1 MNIRQLSIWP
11 SSRPCAPLFLPTILL
26 FLTVF
31 PFSAFVVFAQ
41 DLPIL
46 TSIEQ
51 IHQIKTEDLAKGFP
65 VDLECVVMC
74 YEPDWPILF
83 VSDGR
88 DGYYAG
94 NPRNLS
100 LKPGDRI
107 RIQGKLNEYRFP
119 TNCTYQPSDNGI
131 DLPRAKVVD
140 FERLQSALDDSQLVE
155 IEGQFIGINNEGS
168 QACLEL
174 RSQTSGRFRAL
185 INGGKIEASELRGM
199 LGKRLRLRGV
209 VGARFDEFQRWSGFQ
224 IWLRSSN
231 DIEEQEKPSEP
242 FVIPLRPISELTAE
256 SIVASNSSY
265 FRTQGVMTYQLSP
278 SMLLLQDSSHQLFI
292 ELNKA
297 GKLPLDLSY
306 EVTGTL
312 DTSVT
317 PPILRMA
324 EVVPSERTFAINTT
338 AIFYSLE
345 ELVAGDFSGQL
356 VQTEGTYFGPFE
368 VRGQHGFFLQS
379 QNYLLPVFL
388 ESEMLSDVAK
398 GTKVRAFGIWIQQKS
413 LVGFN
418 IGSNALHVHLSDIKL
433 GTQLPWLLISVI
445 GISAAVTSLSAA
457 WVVTL
462 RQQVRRKTQQTQALN
477 IKLTSDLKA
486 RTIAEE
492 NLRTAT
498 ENLDVYR
505 KIVDQHAIVAET
517 DCVGTIIHVND
528 AFCRI
533 SGYTRDELI
542 GQNHRILN
550 SGVHSPSTWT
560 EMYKSV
566 ADIGYSH
573 DEICNRKK
581 NGDLYWIDT
590 TIASLFDTNGK
601 LRGYFAISTDITS
614 LKDAQSQAES
624 ANRSKSEFL
633 ANMSHEIRT
642 PMTAILGYADILAEQ
657 LESRTDPKPAIECI
671 ETIRRNGEHLLSII
685 NDILD
690 ISKIEANKMTA
701 EQIKVAPIQLVQEIV
716 ELMMVKSNA
725 KALTLKTEFD
735 TSVPQTIQ
743 TDPTRLRQILVNLVG
758 NAIKFTEIGGVTI
771 LVRMDASQPDQIF
784 FDVIDTGIGLRED
797 QFANL
802 FRSFEQADTSMT
814 RKFGG
819 TGLGLRISK
828 RLAEILGGTITA
840 TNSDGGGCIFT
851 ASVAVGS
858 LAPDDSG
865 AVLPSF
871 HSTLRLDANHEK
883 HIVPTAPSAYANALA
898 GYRILLVEDG
908 PDNQRLISFHLR
920 KAGATVEILE
930 NGRMA
935 VERITQEGT
944 IDGEMTNVRDFDV
957 ILMDM
962 QMPVMDGYEATRI
975 LRQKGCRIPILAVT
989 AHAMELDEAKCLEAG
1004 CDFRLTKPIDKN
1016 LLIDTCARWGETSSS
1031 FTI

>member
-1 MNIRQLSIWP
+1 MRDLTTSVINGSK
-11 SSRPCAPLFLPTILL
+11 SR
-26 FLTVF
+26 
-31 PFSAFVVFAQ
+31 SAFVRLITLVAVVHFAALPLIAQ

-46 TSIEQ
+46 KTIEQ
-51 IHQIKTEDLAKGFP
+51 IHQIKAEDLEREFP
-65 VDLECVVMC
+65 VDLECIVMC
-74 YEPDWPILF
+74 YEPDWAILF

-100 LKPGDRI
+100 LKRGDRI
-107 RIQGKLNEYRFP
+107 RILGKLNEYRVP
-119 TNCTYQPSDNGI
+119 TNCTYEPSDNGI
-131 DLPRAKVVD
+131 ELPSAKVVD
-140 FERLQSALDDSQLVE
+140 FERLQSALDDSQFVE
-155 IEGQFIGINNEGS
+155 IEGQFIGINSENS
-168 QACLEL
+168 QTCLEF
-174 RSQTSGRFRAL
+174 RSQENGRFRAL
-185 INGGKIEASELRGM
+185 INGAKMQTSVLRGM
-199 LGKRLRLRGV
+199 LGKRVRMRGV

-224 IWLRSSN
+224 IWLSSPG
-231 DIEEQEKPSEP
+231 DIEELEKPGEP
-242 FVIPLRPISELTAE
+242 YLTPLKPIAELTAE
-256 SIVASNSSY
+256 SIVATNSSY
-265 FRTQGVMTYQLSP
+265 FRTEGVMTYQLSP
-278 SMLLLQDSSHQLFI
+278 SMLLLQDSSHQLFV

-297 GKLPLDLSY
+297 GELPLDRSY
-306 EVTGTL
+306 KVTGTL

-324 EVVPSERTFAINTT
+324 EATPSTRTFSINNTP
-338 AIFYSLE
+338 AFHSLE

-356 VQTEGTYFGPFE
+356 VQTDGTYFGPFE

-379 QNYLLPVFL
+379 QNHLLPVFVD
-388 ESEMLSDVAK
+388 SEMINEVVK
-398 GTKVRAFGIWIQQKS
+398 GTKVRTIGIWIQQKS
-413 LVGFN
+413 LLGFN
-418 IGSNALHVHLSDIKL
+418 IGSNALHVRTSDVQL
-433 GTQLPWLLISVI
+433 GTQLPWLLMSVI
-445 GISAAVTSLSAA
+445 GISVAVTSLCGA

-477 IKLTSDLKA
+477 TKLTNDLKA

-492 NLRTAT
+492 NLRTASGY
-498 ENLDVYR
+498 LDVYR

-517 DCVGTIIHVND
+517 DSAGTIIHVNE

-533 SGYTRDELI
+533 SGYSRDELI
-542 GQNHRILN
+542 GKNHRILN
-550 SGVHSPSTWT
+550 SGVHPLSTWT

-566 ADIGYSH
+566 ADFGYSH
-573 DEICNRKK
+573 GEICNRKK

-590 TIASLFDTNGK
+590 TIASLFENSGK

-614 LKDAQSQAES
+614 LKEAQVQAES

-657 LESRTDPKPAIECI
+657 LDSGKNPKPAIECI

-701 EQIKVAPIQLVQEIV
+701 EKIRVSPLQMVQEVV
-716 ELMMVKSNA
+716 ELMQVKSKA
-725 KALTLKTEFD
+725 KALALKTEFD
-735 TSVPQTIQ
+735 ASVPQTIQ

-771 LVRMDASQPDQIF
+771 TVRKDVNQPDQIY

-840 TNSDGGGCIFT
+840 ASSNSGGCIFT
-851 ASVAVGS
+851 ASVSVGC
-858 LAPDDSG
+858 LTPEDAG

-871 HSTLRLDANHEK
+871 KSTLRADANHEAPNF
-883 HIVPTAPSAYANALA
+883 PTASANPHALA
-898 GYRILLVEDG
+898 GFRILLVEDG

-920 KAGATVEILE
+920 KAGAMVEILE
-930 NGRMA
+930 NGRLA
-935 VERITQEGT
+935 VERFTQDGSV
-944 IDGEMTNVRDFDV
+944 DGELTSAQDFDV

-962 QMPVMDGYEATRI
+962 QMPIMDGYEATRL
-975 LRQKGCRIPILAVT
+975 LRKKGCRIPILAVT
-989 AHAMELDEAKCLEAG
+989 AHAMELDHEKCLDAG
-1004 CDFRLTKPIDKN
+1004 CDSRLTKPIDKKS
-1016 LLIDTCARWGETSSS
+1016 LIDTCVRWGTTSSS
-1031 FTI
+1031 VTI

>member
-1 MNIRQLSIWP
+1 MRDQSKSVTIGLQNRLVLVQLTALMAVFHFASL
-11 SSRPCAPLFLPTILL
+11 PLY
-26 FLTVF
+26 
-31 PFSAFVVFAQ
+31 SQ
-41 DLPIL
+41 DLPVL
-46 TSIEQ
+46 TTIEQ
-51 IHQIKTEDLAKGFP
+51 MHQIKPEDLAKEFP
-65 VDLECVVMC
+65 VDLECIVMC
-74 YEPDWPILF
+74 YEPDWAILF

-88 DGYYAG
+88 DGFYAG
-94 NPRNLS
+94 NPRNLP
-100 LKPGDRI
+100 LKRGDRI
-107 RIQGKLNEYRFP
+107 RIQGKLNEYRVP

-140 FERLQSALDDSQLVE
+140 FERLQSALDDSQFVE
-155 IEGQFIGINNEGS
+155 IEGQFIGINSDSS
-168 QACLEL
+168 QTCLEL
-174 RSQTSGRFRAL
+174 RTQENGRFRAL
-185 INGGKIEASELRGM
+185 INGGKIETSVLRGM
-199 LGKRLRLRGV
+199 LGKRVRMRGV

-224 IWLRSSN
+224 IWLSSPE
-231 DIEEQEKPSEP
+231 DIEELEKPGEP
-242 FVIPLRPISELTAE
+242 FSTPVKSISELTTE
-256 SIVASNSSY
+256 SILASNSSY
-265 FRTQGVMTYQLSP
+265 FRTEGVVTYQLSP

-292 ELNKA
+292 ELNKE
-297 GKLPLDLSY
+297 GDLPLDRSY

-324 EVVPSERTFAINTT
+324 EVTPSPRTFSINNT
-338 AIFYSLE
+338 AAFHSLE
-345 ELVAGDFSGQL
+345 ELVAGDFSGKL

-379 QNYLLPVFL
+379 QNYLLPVFV
-388 ESEMLSDVAK
+388 ESEMLNEVVK
-398 GTKVRAFGIWIQQKS
+398 GTKVRTVGIWIQQKS

-418 IGSNALHVHLSDIKL
+418 IGSHALHVRTSGVQL
-433 GTQLPWLLISVI
+433 GTQLPWLLMSVI
-445 GISAAVTSLSAA
+445 GISAAVTSLCGA

-477 IKLTSDLKA
+477 TKLTNDLKA

-498 ENLDVYR
+498 AYLDVYR

-517 DCVGTIIHVND
+517 DSAGTIIHVNE
-528 AFCRI
+528 AFCRF
-533 SGYTRDELI
+533 SGYTREELI
-542 GQNHRILN
+542 GKNHRILN
-550 SGVHSPSTWT
+550 SGVHPLSTWT
-560 EMYKSV
+560 QMYKSV
-566 ADIGYSH
+566 ADLGYMH
-573 DEICNRKK
+573 GEICNRKK

-590 TIASLFDTNGK
+590 TIASLFGNNGK

-614 LKDAQSQAES
+614 LKEAQVQAES

-657 LESRTDPKPAIECI
+657 LDDGKNSKTAIECI

-701 EQIKVAPIQLVQEIV
+701 EKISVAPIQLVQEV
-716 ELMMVKSNA
+716 VDLMQVKSKA
-725 KALTLKTEFD
+725 KGLTLKTKFD
-735 TSVPQTIQ
+735 ASVPQVIQ

-771 LVRMDASQPDQIF
+771 SVRKDIHQPDQIY
-784 FDVIDTGIGLRED
+784 FDVIDTGIGLRD
-797 QFANL
+797 NQFANL

-840 TNSDGGGCIFT
+840 NTSQSGGCIFT
-851 ASVAVGS
+851 ASVAVGCS
-858 LAPDDSG
+858 VYDDSG

-871 HSTLRLDANHEK
+871 SPTQRLDTNHEAQNL
-883 HIVPTAPSAYANALA
+883 PTASLNANALS

-930 NGRMA
+930 NGKLA
-935 VERITQEGT
+935 VERFTHDGSV
-944 IDGEMTNVRDFDV
+944 DGELTRVRDFDV

-989 AHAMELDEAKCLEAG
+989 AHAMDLEQAKCIDAG
-1004 CDFRLTKPIDKN
+1004 CDSRLTKPIDKN
-1016 LLIDTCARWGETSSS
+1016 SLIDNCARWGAMSSPLRV
-1031 FTI
+1031 